1 MQFSGY
7 NHEFRYRVVNKAL
20 NIYDKNKQEMLSV
33 PMLGENQ
40 GSEARNKK
48 CRKKNKR
55 ETWYAKQKEID
66 GIMFV
71 QPTANSELKKEIQKC
86 ANKNNMKLKV
96 IEKVD
101 NSLRKELQRSNPFK
115 KPCCERENCIICQLE
130 PNVNCRARGCI
141 YEIQC
146 EECRRKYIGQTG
158 NSAHER
164 INQHFYE
171 WERRIECCPLY
182 RHSQIYHNNNN
193 FPVKVK
199 ILKTCFGDPTLR
211 HITEAVLI
219 DELSGDQTINNKN
232 EWTYVKLNKL
242 RIN

>member
-1 MQFSGY
+1 MKEVSTRAVINNNSSHSEYMKQQVMVNEILRILRNCNEYLEWKEVASHITYFVKRLQFSGY

-20 NIYDKNKQEMLSV
+20 NIYDKNKLEMLSV
-33 PMLGENQ
+33 PMLRENQ

-101 NSLRKELQRSNPFK
+101 TSCRK
-115 KPCCERENCIICQLE
+115 
-130 PNVNCRARGCI
+130 
-141 YEIQC
+141 
-146 EECRRKYIGQTG
+146 
-158 NSAHER
+158 
-164 INQHFYE
+164 
-171 WERRIECCPLY
+171 
-182 RHSQIYHNNNN
+182 
-193 FPVKVK
+193 
-199 ILKTCFGDPTLR
+199 
-211 HITEAVLI
+211 
-219 DELSGDQTINNKN
+219 
-232 EWTYVKLNKL
+232 
-242 RIN
+242 